1 MPSWEQV
8 IGQVH
13 LSLPDVSRLLIGH
26 WIDEVLDTI
35 SDSRQGR
42 WAFLFRRG
50 TLTVPAVISA
60 GTVTATN
67 GQKVVAGVG
76 TGWVDE
82 KDKFF
87 RIGTSFPPYLIND
100 TDPVGQTI
108 TLNRDYEDVTVAGV
122 AYEIFKHIIS
132 LDTTVLFLDD
142 IVEPRS
148 EVPLSRFSSAALTAL
163 DPNRTERGDVVR
175 YVDMGENS
183 AGLREIEIHP
193 TPTQINVLEY
203 RAWIKLVRGLD
214 TDSIPQFLS
223 EGLILNGAMS
233 RGFDYPLTRFKDGQK
248 ATKHGA
254 LFEGGLALMK
264 QKNSAATSDEILP
277 PTGGLLES
285 LPLSD
290 DFILNRGFKVR
301 R

>member
-1 MPSWEQV
+1 MSSWEQV

-35 SDSRQGR
+35 SDARQGR

-67 GQKVVAGVG
+67 GLKTVGGVG
-76 TGWVDE
+76 TSWTDE

-87 RIGTSFPPYLIND
+87 RIGTNFPPYLISD
-100 TDPVGQTI
+100 TDPVGQVL
-108 TLNRDYEDVTVAGV
+108 TLNRAYEDVTVAGA

-132 LDTTVLFLDD
+132 LDSTVAFLDD
-142 IVEPRS
+142 DAIVEPRNNLP
-148 EVPLSRFSSAALTAL
+148 VDRVTQALLTSI

-175 YVDMGENS
+175 YVDAGENA
-183 AGLREIEIHP
+183 AGLREVEIHP
-193 TPTQINVLEY
+193 IPTQVNVLEY
-203 RAWIKLVRGLD
+203 RAFIKLVRGLD
-214 TDSIPQFLS
+214 TASIPQFLS
-223 EGLILNGAMS
+223 ESLILDGALS
-233 RGFDYPLTRFKDGQK
+233 KGFDYPLSRFKDGQK
-248 ATKHGA
+248 GTKHGA
-254 LFEGGLALMK
+254 KFEGGLALLR
-264 QKNSAATSDEILP
+264 QKNSASTSDEILP

-290 DFILNRGFKVR
+290 D
-301 R
+301 